1 MAVRAGVL
9 WRVSKCQQMKEAEKF
24 KTGVCPIPVPMKE
37 YRWLRLDF
45 TATDGKREFE
55 EMDTQ
60 RLQIAS

>member
-1 MAVRAGVL
+1 
-9 WRVSKCQQMKEAEKF
+9 MKKAEKF